1 MRTWLLATGLILVL
15 TNGAAL
21 AQTGIRPDPTPRL
34 PPQAGQGLPVEDRQ
48 FITRALSLSEA
59 EIEAARLAI
68 QKASDAPIKE
78 FSQRLATEHEK
89 LREALRQIAEKN
101 GITVDPSASQSKWQ
115 ADLKRVEGLSGAEFD
130 REYMR
135 WQLHTHLATVN
146 LYQVQASNSPQM
158 ELASFAITRLA
169 EIQRHFDQAKQLG
182 ARHGAAIDTVRQPP
196 QY

>member
-135 WQLHTHLATVN
+135 WQLQTHLTAVK
-146 LYQVQASNSPQM
+146 L
-158 ELASFAITRLA
+158 
-169 EIQRHFDQAKQLG
+169 
-182 ARHGAAIDTVRQPP
+182 
-196 QY
+196 

>member
-1 MRTWLLATGLILVL
+1 MRTWLPATGLVLLLATG
-15 TNGAAL
+15 TAF

-34 PPQAGQGLPVEDRQ
+34 PPQAGEGLPLEDRQ
-48 FITRALSLSEA
+48 FLSRALDLSEA

-68 QKASDAPIKE
+68 QKASDPAIKE

-89 LREALRQIAEKN
+89 LREALRQLAEKS
-101 GITVDPSASQSKWQ
+101 GMTVDPSASQSKRQ
-115 ADLKRVEGLSGAEFD
+115 GELQRIEGLNGAEFD

-135 WQLHTHLATVN
+135 WQLQTHLATVK
-146 LYQVQASNSPQM
+146 LYQVQASSTPQI

-169 EIQRHFDQAKQLG
+169 EIQRLFDQAKQLG
-182 ARHGAAIDTVRQPP
+182 ARHGVAIDTVGQPP

>member
-15 TNGAAL
+15 TGGAAF

-34 PPQAGQGLPVEDRQ
+34 PPQAGQGLPAEDRQ
-48 FITRALSLSEA
+48 FITRALNLSDA

-68 QKASDAPIKE
+68 QKASDPAIKE
-78 FSQRLATEHEK
+78 FSQRLATDHEK
-89 LREALRQIAEKN
+89 LREALRQLADKY
-101 GITVDPSASQSKWQ
+101 GITGDAPASQPKWQ

-135 WQLHTHLATVN
+135 WQLQTHLATVN
-146 LYQVQASNSPQM
+146 LYQVQASNSPNT

-169 EIQRHFDQAKQLG
+169 EIQRLFDQAKQIG
-182 ARHGAAIDTVRQPP
+182 ARHGASIDTVKQPP